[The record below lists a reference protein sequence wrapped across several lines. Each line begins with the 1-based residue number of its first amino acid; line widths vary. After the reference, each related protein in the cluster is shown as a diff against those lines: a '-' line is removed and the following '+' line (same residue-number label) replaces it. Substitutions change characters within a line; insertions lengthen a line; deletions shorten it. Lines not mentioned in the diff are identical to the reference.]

1 MGGDS
6 MLCERCKAR
15 EANIHYTEVVNGVAT
30 EHHLCSE
37 CAREMDFG
45 GYAGIAGIF
54 DSELPIGKLLSQLL
68 GLSGVAEANLPE
80 EVENL
85 VCPTCQTSYGDFVKN
100 SQFGCPDCY
109 HMFDLLIGDK
119 LKQLHG
125 SDSHKGK
132 APAGQTLAGDGEE
145 AGQETQNPS
154 LFDQPLT
161 IEERI
166 SLLRSKLQEAIG
178 EEDYEAA
185 AGYRDEIR
193 ALEKTAKEVQS
204 VRQNGGDEQ

>member
-1 MGGDS
+1 
-6 MLCERCKAR
+6 MLCERCKVR

-125 SDSHKGK
+125 NDSHKGK
-132 APAGQTLAGDGEE
+132 APAGQSLAGDGEE
-145 AGQETQNPS
+145 AGQEIQNPS

-161 IEERI
+161 VEERI

-185 AGYRDEIR
+185 ARYRDEIR
-193 ALEKTAKEVQS
+193 ALEKTTKEVQS
-204 VRQNGGDEQ
+204 VQQNGGDGQ